1 MNIDRARMWSL
12 ALIIFLLSNFP
23 ACHRRVYAELE
34 QVDPIDR
41 RSNLLMVDPIDRDL
55 AEIKKLGTLTVL
67 APYNATTY
75 FIYRGEA
82 LGYEYE
88 LLQSFAKS
96 QGLDLKMVVVA
107 DPKSLF
113 TILNSGEGDIAA
125 DRLVPTTENEKDVS
139 FTRAL
144 YRTEPV
150 LVQQEAPP
158 AKAGKGA
165 EKVLAAGP
173 ADQLPEVYIQGRLI
187 TKPAQLAGKTIT
199 LPEQSPYNR
208 TLIELSDEISG
219 EIHVIEMGALQD
231 ESLAQKVAKGEIQFT
246 VMQKNLAELK
256 EAEFKNLKVRP
267 IISKSHSVAW
277 AVRKK
282 SPELMKA
289 LNSWIEEK
297 QNGSLFDKIYQK
309 YFIDRRN
316 YLERVESGFL
326 TSTTGKLGPYDD
338 LLKQHANELSWD
350 WRLLASQAF
359 QESRFKP
366 DAHSWAG
373 AAGLL
378 QLMPATARQYGV
390 KNSLDPAD
398 NVQGAVKFLKWLDEF
413 WRERVTNNSERLK
426 FVLASYNCGAG
437 HVRDAQRLTEK
448 YGGNSQSWE
457 DVSYWLLQESTQEY
471 STDAVVKFGF
481 CRGLEPVNYV
491 SHILERFDRYKQF
504 VAQRNLTEPDPFFM
518 KISGMPGNS
527 LVANTLVNQPSL
539 DRGTCFE
546 RLCDLYFGRH
556 FRIHQGCATVGVNH
570 LSGDPLGLFR
580 TEKRHYIS
588 NVFRRP

>member
-1 MNIDRARMWSL
+1 MNIRSARL
-12 ALIIFLLSNFP
+12 AAAILLGIVIPIFA
-23 ACHRRVYAELE
+23 ACHRKAYAELE
-34 QVDPIDR
+34 QIDPIDR
-41 RSNLLMVDPIDRDL
+41 RSNLPMVGPITRDL
-55 AEIKKLGTLTVL
+55 ADIKQRGTLTIL
-67 APYNATTY
+67 APYNSTTY
-75 FIYRGEA
+75 FIYRGEP

-88 LLQSFAKS
+88 LLQSFAKA

-107 DPKSLF
+107 DTKSLF
-113 TILNSGEGDIAA
+113 SILNSGEGDIAA
-125 DRLVPTTENEKDVS
+125 NRIVPTPDNETDVS

-150 LVQQEAPP
+150 LVQQGEPP
-158 AKAGKGA
+158 AKAGKGT
-165 EKVLAAGP
+165 EKAMAPGP
-173 ADQLPEVYIQGRLI
+173 ADQTPEVDIQARLI
-187 TKPAQLAGKTIT
+187 TKPAQLTGKTVM

-208 TLIELSDEISG
+208 TLIELGDENSG
-219 EIHVIEMGALQD
+219 EIHVVEMGALQD
-231 ESLAQKVAKGEIQFT
+231 EALAQKVAKGEIEFT

-267 IISKSHSVAW
+267 IIAKSHSVAW
-277 AVRKK
+277 AVRKN
-282 SPELMKA
+282 SPELMQA

-297 QNGSLFDKIYQK
+297 QNGSLFDKLYQK

-326 TSTTGKLGPYDD
+326 TSTTGKLCPYDD

-373 AAGLL
+373 ASGLL

-390 KNSLDPAD
+390 KDSLDPSD

-413 WRERVTNNSERLK
+413 WRERITNNSERLK

-457 DVSYWLLQESTQEY
+457 DVSY
-471 STDAVVKFGF
+471 
-481 CRGLEPVNYV
+481 
-491 SHILERFDRYKQF
+491 
-504 VAQRNLTEPDPFFM
+504 
-518 KISGMPGNS
+518 
-527 LVANTLVNQPSL
+527 
-539 DRGTCFE
+539 
-546 RLCDLYFGRH
+546 
-556 FRIHQGCATVGVNH
+556 
-570 LSGDPLGLFR
+570 
-580 TEKRHYIS
+580 
-588 NVFRRP
+588 

>member
-88 LLQSFAKS
+88 LLQSFAKD
-96 QGLDLKMVVVA
+96 QGLALKMVVVA

-125 DRLVPTTENEKDVS
+125 NRLVPTPENEANVS

-144 YRTEPV
+144 YRTAPV
-150 LVQQEAPP
+150 LVQQGEPP
-158 AKAGKGA
+158 AKAGKGT
-165 EKVLAAGP
+165 EKVLAPGP
-173 ADQLPEVYIQGRLI
+173 ADQTPEVDIQARLI
-187 TKPAQLAGKTIT
+187 TKPSQLAGKTVT
-199 LPEQSPYNR
+199 LPEQSPCNR
-208 TLIELSDEISG
+208 TLVELSDEISG
-219 EIHVIEMGALQD
+219 EIHVVEMGALQD
-231 ESLAQKVAKGEIQFT
+231 EALAQKVAKGEIEFT
-246 VMQKNLAELK
+246 VMQKNLADLK

-267 IISKSHSVAW
+267 VISKSHSVAW
-277 AVRKK
+277 AVRKT

-289 LNSWIEEK
+289 LNSWIDEK
-297 QNGSLFDKIYQK
+297 QNGALFDKLYQK
-309 YFIDRRN
+309 YFVDRRN
-316 YLERVESGFL
+316 YLERLESGFL
-326 TSTTGKLGPYDD
+326 TSKTGRLCAYDD
-338 LLKQHANELSWD
+338 LLKQHASELSWD

-378 QLMPATARQYGV
+378 QLMPRTAREYGV
-390 KNSLDPAD
+390 KNSLDPSD
-398 NVQGAVKFLKWLDEF
+398 NVQGAVKFLKWLESF
-413 WRERVTNNSERLK
+413 WSERVSNDAERLK

-448 YGGNSQSWE
+448 YGGNPQVWD

-471 STDAVVKFGF
+471 STD
-481 CRGLEPVNYV
+481 P
-491 SHILERFDRYKQF
+491 
-504 VAQRNLTEPDPFFM
+504 
-518 KISGMPGNS
+518 
-527 LVANTLVNQPSL
+527 
-539 DRGTCFE
+539 
-546 RLCDLYFGRH
+546 
-556 FRIHQGCATVGVNH
+556 
-570 LSGDPLGLFR
+570 
-580 TEKRHYIS
+580 
-588 NVFRRP
+588 